1 MSPEKRERIRVL
13 IVDEHEVFR
22 EGIRH
27 LLESHAG
34 MEVVGETGDCSSAV
48 SLAAREHP
56 DVILIGLDMGPGQDP
71 IGCFSQLR
79 AAAHN
84 ARILVL
90 TGMRDLEIHKR
101 AVRKGAVGIVHK
113 TQDAKTMV
121 KAIEKV
127 YAGEAWLDH
136 KLTASLLFE
145 VSHTNRN
152 SDPHPNEVRL
162 ASLTKREREI
172 VIYLRDGFKSREI
185 ADRLCISTN
194 TVRNHTVSIYNKLGI
209 GNRLDLTL
217 FLAQT
222 PLAKSPQ

>member
-1 MSPEKRERIRVL
+1 MSPENRERIRVL
-13 IVDEHEVFR
+13 IVDEHQVFR

-34 MEVVGETGDCSSAV
+34 MEVVGEVGDCSSAV
-48 SLAAREHP
+48 SLVAREHP
-56 DVILIGLDMGPGQDP
+56 DVILIGLDMGPGQDA
-71 IGCFSQLR
+71 IGCFPQLR

-90 TGMRDLEIHKR
+90 TGTRDLGIQKR
-101 AVRKGAVGIVHK
+101 AIRSGAVGIVHK
-113 TQDAKTMV
+113 TQDTKTV
-121 KAIEKV
+121 IKAIEKV

-136 KLTASLLFE
+136 KLTASLLSE
-145 VSHTNRN
+145 VSYTNQKK
-152 SDPHPNEVRL
+152 DPHPKEVRL

-172 VIYLRDGFKSREI
+172 VIYLRDGFKTREI

-194 TVRNHTVSIYNKLGI
+194 TVRNHKVSIYNKLGI
-209 GNRLDLTL
+209 SNRLDLTL

-222 PLAKSPQ
+222 PLAKSLR